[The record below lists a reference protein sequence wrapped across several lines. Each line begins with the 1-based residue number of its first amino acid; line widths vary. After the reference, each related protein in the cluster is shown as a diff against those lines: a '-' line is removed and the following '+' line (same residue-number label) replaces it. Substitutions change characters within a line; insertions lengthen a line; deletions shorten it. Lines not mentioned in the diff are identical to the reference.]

1 MATKKVATKNEEM
14 HVLNMK
20 SAESI
25 VFSPRITEKATKAAE
40 HNTYTFNVAKGVS
53 KSEIKQAIKALYD
66 VLPVEVHVVTITAQR
81 AVRGTRGSRLSG
93 RKAYVTLKKGDT
105 IKLM

>member
-1 MATKKVATKNEEM
+1 MATKKTTAPVSEARILNTKP
-14 HVLNMK
+14 
-20 SAESI
+20 AEAI
-25 VFSPRITEKATKAAE
+25 IYSPRITEKATKAAE
-40 HNTYTFNVAKGVS
+40 VNTYTFNVSKGAS
-53 KSEIKQAIKALYD
+53 KVEIKSAVKALYN
-66 VLPVEVHVVTITAQR
+66 VTPIEVRVVTIRAQK